1 MFSAQAEN
9 ARPTG
14 RAGRY
19 DEKAVYSAAPNTQVA
34 KRLCFSLGKANLVA
48 ADGKDGFIELCWQ
61 AVKFIA
67 L

>member
-1 MFSAQAEN
+1 MKGMFSAQAEN

-34 KRLCFSLGKANLVA
+34 

-61 AVKFIA
+61 AVKLIA